1 MQKERSEL
9 EGQVLSLTSNL
20 LDQKRE
26 YEKELKKLTFWE
38 QMVCDLQSGMDV
50 VGLQSLDI

>member
-1 MQKERSEL
+1 
-9 EGQVLSLTSNL
+9 
-20 LDQKRE
+20 
-26 YEKELKKLTFWE
+26 LKKLTFWE